1 MKTLAF
7 EQRESVDTPWKQY
20 DPNLMQVRVIL
31 WEKDMAEKYFSL
43 QTYSEEKSQRIKVP
57 KDMKMAE
64 LKALLQ
70 DKFKL

>member
-20 DPNLMQVRVIL
+20 DPNSMQVRVIM

-43 QTYSEEKSQRIKVP
+43 
-57 KDMKMAE
+57 
-64 LKALLQ
+64 
-70 DKFKL
+70 